1 MGKKRRS
8 NHWTCMRHH
17 HRGRDY
23 SAADVDVEPQDA
35 PQDPHNDD
43 QDEIK
48 SVGSASTVTTAVEG
62 ERLAEQAGEFFGMC
76 VAYLVTALC
85 GLFRRSVSA
94 DLKITLDMIDRVKCA
109 GLAAAT
115 FIVALWV
122 QHLLRASSFS
132 DALIVIGV
140 STTVLWFLIERM
152 AVAVEPK
159 KRSE

>member
-35 PQDPHNDD
+35 PQDPDHEE
-43 QDEIK
+43 DEVK

-122 QHLLRASSFS
+122 QHTLSTKSYS
-132 DALIVIGV
+132 DALIIVGV

-152 AVAVEPK
+152 AQQPQDRK
-159 KRSE
+159 

>member
-1 MGKKRRS
+1 MGKSRRS
-8 NHWTCMRHH
+8 QQHYQR
-17 HRGRDY
+17 HRGRRD
-23 SAADVDVEPQDA
+23 ADADAEEEPDVDAP
-35 PQDPHNDD
+35 PQDPEQADD
-43 QDEIK
+43 VK
-48 SVGSASTVTTAVEG
+48 SMGSTASSAVEG

-122 QHLLRASSFS
+122 QHLLRTSSFS

-152 AVAVEPK
+152 AQQPQPQQDRK
-159 KRSE
+159 